1 MTTHDVNILWEM
13 LLECSNLRGFARSLS
28 SNDSTLLGG
37 SNEISRL
44 SPRFQLAHTWTI
56 HGNHLAN
63 GSSFDVVDDI
73 VTCSSNEMAIRE
85 YLDQLI
91 LCNFSAL
98 VEERLWTKAITSP
111 ENSSFSASYFSSLS
125 QAFTLGATR

>member
-1 MTTHDVNILWEM
+1 MSTSSGR
-13 LLECSNLRGFARSLS
+13 CFSNAAISGALQEVCPPTMAPCLVASTRSAGCHA
-28 SNDSTLLGG
+28 D
-37 SNEISRL
+37 
-44 SPRFQLAHTWTI
+44 FQLAHTRSI
-56 HGNHLAN
+56 HGNHPVN
-63 GSSFDVVDDI
+63 GSSFDVVDYI
-73 VTCSSNEMAIRE
+73 VTCSSNEMAIGE

-98 VEERLWTKAITSP
+98 VEERLWTKAITLP